1 MATGPDKSLKVAMA
15 DSNAFP
21 LVFAELKQLLVPY
34 AARLV
39 VTGDSGTDY
48 TLDAPAS
55 TAYPKGLFFAS
66 VRLGKRY
73 VSYHLMPV
81 YLFPDLLGGL
91 SDPMRKRMQG
101 KSCFNFTRLDATWVK
116 ELSELTAAGFA
127 RYRQAEIV

>member
-1 MATGPDKSLKVAMA
+1 MPATHAFLATFARLHAVLARFTPSLLVTTDGPDRFS
-15 DSNAFP
+15 
-21 LVFAELKQLLVPY
+21 
-34 AARLV
+34 
-39 VTGDSGTDY
+39 
-48 TLDAPAS
+48 LDAPS
-55 TAYPKGLFFAS
+55 SSLYPDGLFCGEAR
-66 VRLGKRY
+66 VGKRY